1 METVCF
7 ALSFLTHCSLSA
19 FASRAFTHTCRI
31 HAWSSVVNWKPVERD
46 QDRGYRPK
54 FSYET
59 TTWSHEMVKT
69 RTRSVTVVKNM
80 NCCFKRN
87 LTWQPQQ
94 EKAEL
99 HNWMYLFVKFKFT
112 INLDYT
118 KLTKISL
125 RWGVRGLIISS
136 YRCWVTKGTQKIKA
150 SRTKAAVTRLSVLPV
165 EKRWIS
171 SVKSTKETTPAF
183 SKYLTHKHPQTVW

>member
-1 METVCF
+1 MYNLLPFKVRCSSGTVGFSPIFCIYLYIVLNLENIPIRSSST
-7 ALSFLTHCSLSA
+7 ALLCTLCQFYTVWLLLFLWGREFPVFILTQQREGHWPVHHGNSLLCSELSNPLL
-19 FASRAFTHTCRI
+19 SLCICIKGSTHTCRI

-80 NCCFKRN
+80 NCSFKRN

-94 EKAEL
+94 VKAEL
-99 HNWMYLFVKFKFT
+99 HNWIYLFV
-112 INLDYT
+112 
-118 KLTKISL
+118 
-125 RWGVRGLIISS
+125 
-136 YRCWVTKGTQKIKA
+136 
-150 SRTKAAVTRLSVLPV
+150 
-165 EKRWIS
+165 
-171 SVKSTKETTPAF
+171 
-183 SKYLTHKHPQTVW
+183 